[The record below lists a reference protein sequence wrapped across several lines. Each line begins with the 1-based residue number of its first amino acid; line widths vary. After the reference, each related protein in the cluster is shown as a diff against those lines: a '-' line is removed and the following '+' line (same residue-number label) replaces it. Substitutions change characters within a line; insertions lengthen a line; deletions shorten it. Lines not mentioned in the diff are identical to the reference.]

1 MEPLDENEL
10 KQLLRKWEAPPAPPT
25 LEQRVLPPQKGLWWK
40 WLWSGSVRVP
50 VPVAIAVAVVVVF
63 WIYYTRPANV
73 PQIAQPETVSLS
85 DFKPVRQLEP
95 VLVQGGQK

>member
-10 KQLLRKWEAPPAPPT
+10 KQLLRKWTAPSAPPT
-25 LEQRVLPPQKGLWWK
+25 LEQRVLPQKGSSWK

-50 VPVAIAVAVVVVF
+50 VPVAIALAVVVVF
-63 WIYYTRPANV
+63 WIYYSRPANV
-73 PQIAQPETVSLS
+73 PAQPGTVSLA
-85 DFKPVRQLEP
+85 DFKPVQQLEP